1 MPVNLN
7 QYGGIVGVFNIRF
20 IYIKQHNIV
29 KNAFSQ
35 SKIKQTIAKEIFSV
49 FASFSIFLTS
59 ISWSFINLL
68 WIKARFINLIH
79 CVESVRIQSYS
90 GLYFSAF
97 GRNNSEYGHFSRNVS
112 RKNFLFL
119 KISYYL
125 CSINIHTPY
134 LVISDH
140 I

>member
-7 QYGGIVGVFNIRF
+7 QYGGIFGVFNIRF
-20 IYIKQHNIV
+20 IYIKLHNIV

-49 FASFSIFLTS
+49 FPSFSIFLTS
-59 ISWSFINLL
+59 ISWSFKNLL
-68 WIKARFINLIH
+68 LIKAKFINLIH

-97 GRNNSEYGHFSRNVS
+97 GPNNSEYGHFSRNVS

-125 CSINIHTPY
+125 CSINIRTPY